1 MSHYNFEVIN
11 VIESPAACEIHSII
25 HFLNARKFLLVKLC
39 EVYGEN
45 SISEG
50 KMQKSVCEFK
60 SGRENIH
67 NESQS
72 GRLTVFPQN
81 LVAAVD
87 AKI

>member
-11 VIESPAACEIHSII
+11 DIESPAACETHSVI
-25 HFLNARKFLLVKLC
+25 HFLNARKFLPEKLC

-45 SISEG
+45 AISEG
-50 KMQKSVCEFK
+50 KVQKSVCEFK
-60 SGRENIH
+60 SGRKNVY

-72 GRLTVFPQN
+72 GRLSVFSQN